1 MRTYVFQLL
10 NLIRQNAHMFI
21 LILTLQLI
29 QYRRRILSARI
40 RRRSAV
46 RGVDAVGPVGRGAGV
61 QAAVRRGAGVCGKGR
76 VGCGRGV
83 AVATGAVGRFGLLLR
98 FRGRGAAVVRAE
110 EVVARVVAAAA
121 GGGG

>member
-1 MRTYVFQLL
+1 MPTYVFQLL

-61 QAAVRRGAGVCGKGR
+61 QAAVGRGAGVRRK
-76 VGCGRGV
+76 GRGV
-83 AVATGAVGRFGLLLR
+83 AVATGAVGRFGLLLG